1 MAHVTIEYMIFVP
14 VLILQIFLFPI
25 AATAMMNSY
34 ADSRMTLQLKQISGD
49 LGSSMQQLYF
59 TMNHNSIASGTVTSG
74 LTVPTII
81 QDGNNV
87 YSYLITLT
95 NATSPQSSVQ
105 VMNLT
110 LSLVGAKATASSIV
124 TLGNNANWPNNANYS
139 SVLITQL
146 TAIKSSGGIALSF
159 GGS

>member
-34 ADSRMTLQLKQISGD
+34 SDSRMTLQLKQISGD
-49 LGSSMQQLYF
+49 LVSSMQQLYF

-74 LTVPTII
+74 LTVPTTI

-146 TAIKSSGGIALSF
+146 TGIKSSGGIALSF